1 MSPEEKTA
9 RNHQIIADIACDAAV
24 QTKTLF
30 NNNEEI
36 GIF

>member
-24 QTKTLF
+24 QKKLF
-30 NNNEEI
+30 SMTMRR
-36 GIF
+36 